1 MRRIILKKAIFGTIF
16 GVLIFEALVFGL
28 EYLYGISISSG
39 TKFIIDLVR
48 GHNVTLYFL
57 LAKIAVPIIV
67 IATEALGIWTGYRDL
82 KNAKNKLHCSEA
94 ELAIEMDN
102 ATKVGS
108 LWIGYNTIF
117 IKRNNGLRII
127 PKMDVTFRQ
136 GVSTH
141 HTRRINYKTYSGN
154 TIRTQ
159 NTQDYYTYKYIIKT
173 TRGHFKFTI
182 AHHDGIVRINNAW

>member
-16 GVLIFEALVFGL
+16 GILIFEALVFGL
-28 EYLYGISISSG
+28 EYLYGMSIASG
-39 TKFIIDLVR
+39 TKFLIELTR
-48 GHNVTLYFL
+48 GHNMSLYFL
-57 LAKIAVPIIV
+57 IAKIVVPFLV
-67 IATEALGIWTGYRDL
+67 AGVEALGIWTGYRDL
-82 KNAKNKLHCSEA
+82 KNAKEKLHCTEP

-102 ATKVGS
+102 ATKVGC

-117 IKRNNGLRII
+117 IKRNIGLRII
-127 PKMDVTFRQ
+127 PKSDVTFRQ

-173 TRGHFKFTI
+173 TRGSFKLTI
-182 AHHDGIVRINNAW
+182 AHHDGIARINNAW